1 MEPSQLDKIYQVYI
15 KWMALPPID
24 KKPPT
29 KTLFAEHYKLQPA
42 DLLRFEDRETF
53 GDDVMSEMK
62 KWARR
67 KTPEL
72 IHILYDKY
80 SKTKSPNDL
89 KVWLDVV
96 KDIKEKGEEPQTVNN
111 IVNVFN
117 PTDEQRRQIAER
129 ITRRSNALP
138 SGSEE

>member
-15 KWMALPPID
+15 KWMALPPSD
-24 KKPPT
+24 KKPST
-29 KTLFAEHYKLQPA
+29 KTLFAEKYEIQPA

-53 GDDVMSEMK
+53 GEDVMSEMK

-96 KDIKEKGEEPQTVNN
+96 KEVKEKDEPQTVNN

-138 SGSEE
+138 AGSEE